1 MAVAVAVVVGL
12 VALAVVFGR
21 VDALRD
27 PAALRAWLLGFGPA
41 APVAFVCLQ
50 ALQVVVAPV
59 PGQVLGLASGYLFG
73 AVLGTAYSLL
83 GAALGTWVAL
93 RLAARFGRP
102 FVERVFDPEL
112 VARFD
117 AVAAERG
124 TTAMVVVFLVP
135 GLPDDVI
142 CFVAGV
148 TDLDPRRLVAA
159 SLVGR
164 LPGYLLANLAGASVA
179 AGRGTDAALI
189 LAVLVLAGAVG
200 LYHRDR
206 LLTWLGRGRRL

>member
-12 VALAVVFGR
+12 VALAVVLGR
-21 VDALRD
+21 VDPLRD

-73 AVLGTAYSLL
+73 AVLGTVYSLL

-93 RLAARFGRP
+93 QLAARYGRP

-142 CFVAGV
+142 CFLAGV

-189 LAVLVLAGAVG
+189 LAVLVVAGAVG

-206 LLTWLGRGRRL
+206 LLTWLGRGRPL